1 MNTPRATGHDVP
13 LTPADP
19 SDTAAHELTASH
31 GAAPPASTHQ
41 AVMGAEDGSIVT
53 EYGLVAVV
61 GATIA
66 AVAINWASSGGVYDL
81 FAAVLEKVK
90 VIIGA

>member
-1 MNTPRATGHDVP
+1 MDTPSNSPAVTQPAASATSRLPAEPVTPPVANRA
-13 LTPADP
+13 
-19 SDTAAHELTASH
+19 
-31 GAAPPASTHQ
+31 AAPD
-41 AVMGAEDGSIVT
+41 DGSIVT

-66 AVAINWASSGGVYDL
+66 AVAINWASSGGIYDL

>member
-1 MNTPRATGHDVP
+1 PVPARTTSQQPAQPSSQLPIRPR
-13 LTPADP
+13 PAE
-19 SDTAAHELTASH
+19 AADAVGELD
-31 GAAPPASTHQ
+31 
-41 AVMGAEDGSIVT
+41 DGSIVT

-66 AVAINWASSGGVYDL
+66 AVAINWASSGGIYDL